1 MRFALHRIQPLMLL
15 VFSCGILVSNAG
27 EITTPTTKIDKRI
40 EVVTFHSTVLDKSK
54 QYAIVLPANYKM
66 AKASHAT
73 WPVMFLFH
81 GRGRTARTLID
92 DPASRVAL
100 LQAKFV
106 TILLNGDDGWYIN
119 SPLQQKQRY
128 ESYTTE
134 VINHATKQYRLS
146 TNRSQR
152 GLSGWSMGGYGATLF
167 AAKHASRFSAV
178 APIIGL
184 LDFPRD
190 DLPVGQSYRIPLA
203 RFGKNPTIWAG
214 LNPINHANKLK
225 STQLLIITAD
235 EAFDRT
241 MNHNFAEK
249 LKECNIPFQ
258 FRQLA
263 GGHTFDVVR
272 KALPLVVNFMNQ
284 SIIPPSK

>member
-1 MRFALHRIQPLMLL
+1 MRFVIHRIQRLMLL
-15 VFSCGILVSNAG
+15 VFSCGISVSNAE
-27 EITTPTTKIDKRI
+27 EITTPTKFGKRI
-40 EVVTFHSTVLDKSK
+40 EVVTFHSTVLGMSK
-54 QYAIVLPANYKM
+54 QYIAVLPANYETPE
-66 AKASHAT
+66 ARNDT

-81 GRGRTARTLID
+81 GRGRTERTLIED
-92 DPASRVAL
+92 SASRTAL

-106 TILLNGDDGWYIN
+106 TILIDGDDGWYID
-119 SPLQQKQRY
+119 SPRQPKQRY

-134 VINHATKQYRLS
+134 VINHAAEQYPLS
-146 TNRSQR
+146 THRSQR

-167 AAKHASRFSAV
+167 AAKHATHFSAV
-178 APIIGL
+178 APIMGL
-184 LDFPRD
+184 LDFPRG
-190 DLPVGQSYRIPLA
+190 DLPAGQSYKIPLA
-203 RFGKNPTIWAG
+203 RFGKNSTIWTE
-214 LNPINHANKLK
+214 LNPINQANRLK
-225 STQLLIITAD
+225 STQLLIITGD

-241 MNHNFAEK
+241 MNHNFADK
-249 LKECNIPFQ
+249 LRELNIPFQ